1 MPQVPDASTVTQF
14 RRARATI
21 PSDPTIKSRTYLYV
35 TKDGYQ
41 TSLLRASQVSLP
53 SQTVLS
59 VPPWRSPQFR
69 GRIFLK

>member
-1 MPQVPDASTVTQF
+1 MPQVPDASSVTQF

-21 PSDPTIKSRTYLYV
+21 PADVTIKSRTYLYV

-41 TSLLRASQVSLP
+41 SSLLRASQVGLP
-53 SQTVLS
+53 SETVLS
-59 VPPWRSPQFR
+59 VPPWKSPRFN